1 MAISYNNLI
10 TKHFH
15 GRIGDVVLR
24 WVGGR
29 SVMSKRPDCSKVVKS
44 PAQLANQDR
53 FRKAV
58 KYGKAANKDPENHEF
73 YRKRKKIHQSAY
85 NAAVS
90 DYLLKPK
97 VESVDVGGYA
107 GVQGNKIS
115 IRAWDKYKVESVIVM
130 IINKMG
136 QVIEKGPAVAR
147 PFSGG
152 REWDYKAT
160 VVNIGYMGGRVEVRV
175 MDKPGN
181 VVQADI
187 DIGGT

>member
-1 MAISYNNLI
+1 MAISYNNQI
-10 TKHFH
+10 TKFYH
-15 GRIGDVVLR
+15 GRVGDIVLR
-24 WVGGR
+24 WFGGR

-58 KYGKAANKDPENHEF
+58 IYGKAANKDPERHEL
-73 YRKRKKIHQSAY
+73 YRKRKKSNQSVY

-90 DYLLKPK
+90 DCMLKPK
-97 VESVDVGGYA
+97 VAAIDIGGYV
-107 GVQGNKIS
+107 GIQGNMIG
-115 IRAWDKYKVESVIVM
+115 IRAWDKFKVETVIVM

-136 QVIEKGPAVAR
+136 QLVEKGAAVAR
-147 PFSGG
+147 PFAGG

-160 VVNIGYMGGRVEVRV
+160 VENPDYKSCRIQVCVK
-175 MDKPGN
+175 DLPGN
-181 VVQADI
+181 TVEAEV

>member
-1 MAISYNNLI
+1 
-10 TKHFH
+10 
-15 GRIGDVVLR
+15 
-24 WVGGR
+24 
-29 SVMSKRPDCSKVVKS
+29 MSKRPDCSKVVKS

-53 FRKAV
+53 FRKGV
-58 KYGKAANKDPENHEF
+58 KYGKAANKDPERHEF

-107 GVQGNKIS
+107 GIPGNMIG
-115 IRAWDKYKVESVIVM
+115 IRAWDKYKVEMVIVM
-130 IINKMG
+130 IINTLG

-160 VVNIGYMGGRVEVRV
+160 VENIDYKESKVVVRV
-175 MDKPGN
+175 TDLPGN
-181 VVQADI
+181 VVQSSVVFD
-187 DIGGT
+187 GSS